1 MRHTKERLAARS
13 KKTLAPAKKRK
24 EINLAEL
31 REEITEMVK
40 RRSVSLVDTMIGE
53 ADKGNLA
60 AMKYLL
66 EMIRLF
72 PAPADEEEP
81 AGENV
86 LAKTLIRRLGLA
98 EKIPQDSNGSSG
110 AAGQVN
116 ALPEQAANNPNAQP
130 NTVE

>member
-1 MRHTKERLAARS
+1 MKQAKGKLAARA
-13 KKTLAPAKKRK
+13 KRALAPAKKRK
-24 EINLAEL
+24 EIKLAEL

-40 RRSVSLVDTMIGE
+40 RSSVSLVDTMIGE

-66 EMIRLF
+66 EMIQLF
-72 PAPADEEEP
+72 PPPADEAEP
-81 AGENV
+81 RGESV

-98 EKIPQDSNGSSG
+98 EQLAQ
-110 AAGQVN
+110 AAGAVPEMAQN
-116 ALPEQAANNPNAQP
+116 ALPAIEASNPDAQP